1 MSHAGVMSQSDGWVR
16 PALFF
21 LAVSAAA
28 TGIAVVISATR
39 GSSSTAPPPAATTTA
54 TKTVRTTTTAPA
66 ATTATTTTTAQ
77 KPPARAPRPS
87 GPATWPAG
95 VDGWTNVLQSIPL
108 SSGPALAA
116 AGVRA
121 AARAGLPRPGV
132 LVSSRFAT
140 LHPGYYVVFSG
151 VYRTGAAAAAALT
164 AVHARGFPDAYQVR
178 VARTG

>member
-1 MSHAGVMSQSDGWVR
+1 MSHDGWVR

-39 GSSSTAPPPAATTTA
+39 GSS
-54 TKTVRTTTTAPA
+54 TTAPA
-66 ATTATTTTTAQ
+66 PATTATTTPTKTVQTTVTTPTRTTTTTAQ
-77 KPPARAPRPS
+77 KPPARPRP
-87 GPATWPAG
+87 PAAGTWPAG
-95 VDGWTNVLQSIPL
+95 TDGYTNVLQSIPVA
-108 SSGPALAA
+108 SGRALAL
-116 AGVRA
+116 AGVHA

-132 LVSSRFAT
+132 LVSSGYAT

-151 VYRTGAAAAAALT
+151 VYPTSAAAAAALGT
-164 AVHARGFPDAYQVR
+164 VRARGFPGAYQVR

>member
-28 TGIAVVISATR
+28 TGIAVVISASR
-39 GSSSTAPPPAATTTA
+39 GSSSSATPPVATTTTT

-66 ATTATTTTTAQ
+66 ATTTTAQ
-77 KPPARAPRPS
+77 TPPARPPRPS
-87 GPATWPAG
+87 GPGTWPAG
-95 VDGWTNVLQSIPL
+95 VDGWTNVLQSIPV
-108 SSGPALAA
+108 SSGRALAA
-116 AGVRA
+116 AGARA

-132 LVSSRFAT
+132 LVSSRYAT

-151 VYRTGAAAAAALT
+151 VYRTSVAASAGLA

-178 VARTG
+178 VARSG